1 MLYLLWMVTE
11 TMVGTLVSQEVARE
25 DGTDVMWD
33 ALPGTTLA
41 FLQALALAIHM
52 VVTTDIGCVFPYSPQ
67 VNLEYD
73 FFFFGREVTH
83 YDRDLFLCQCAC
95 FSQLDICEK
104 RLLKCMQNRGKCY

>member
-1 MLYLLWMVTE
+1 MVTE

-73 FFFFGREVTH
+73 FFFF
-83 YDRDLFLCQCAC
+83 FLAERLHTTIGTFFMSMCMF
-95 FSQLDICEK
+95 FST
-104 RLLKCMQNRGKCY
+104 

>member
-11 TMVGTLVSQEVARE
+11 TMVGTLVSQEVPRE

-73 FFFFGREVTH
+73 FFFFLAERLHTTIGT
-83 YDRDLFLCQCAC
+83 FFMSMCMF
-95 FSQLDICEK
+95 FST
-104 RLLKCMQNRGKCY
+104 

>member
-73 FFFFGREVTH
+73 FFFF
-83 YDRDLFLCQCAC
+83 FFWQ
-95 FSQLDICEK
+95 
-104 RLLKCMQNRGKCY
+104 RGYTLR

>member
-1 MLYLLWMVTE
+1 MVTE

-73 FFFFGREVTH
+73 YFFLAERLHTTIGTF
-83 YDRDLFLCQCAC
+83 FLCQCAC

>member
-1 MLYLLWMVTE
+1 MVTE

-73 FFFFGREVTH
+73 FIYFFGREVTH
-83 YDRDLFLCQCAC
+83 YDRDLFYVNVHVFLN
-95 FSQLDICEK
+95 LIYVRK
-104 RLLKCMQNRGKCY
+104 GY

>member
-73 FFFFGREVTH
+73 FFFGREVTH
-83 YDRDLFLCQCAC
+83 YDRDLFFMSMCMF
-95 FSQLDICEK
+95 FST
-104 RLLKCMQNRGKCY
+104 

>member
-1 MLYLLWMVTE
+1 MVTE

-52 VVTTDIGCVFPYSPQ
+52 VVTTDIGCVFP
-67 VNLEYD
+67 
-73 FFFFGREVTH
+73 
-83 YDRDLFLCQCAC
+83 
-95 FSQLDICEK
+95 
-104 RLLKCMQNRGKCY
+104 